1 MDLNQVRQR
10 LDDERR
16 YLARGGETVSVQPH
30 LTRVSNGPLRMV
42 AWSSL
47 DEATA
52 DQEIAEEVARHAAE
66 GNSFE
71 WKFYSHDKPINL
83 LARLQRQGLVAGAPE
98 AVMAYDLSAGPPCTV
113 DLCNVVR
120 ITRPE
125 QIEHYRRVAEEALGK
140 DYSLTCGQLA
150 DALAQRST
158 QHLGYIAYLG
168 AEPVSVGRLY
178 THPLSAF
185 GGLYGGTTRAAYRG
199 RGFYRAL
206 VAARTA
212 DAIKLGARYLLVDA
226 LPTSRPILER
236 LGFERLTDTIPCELS
251 R

>member
-120 ITRPE
+120 IARQD

-158 QHLGYIAYLG
+158 QHLGYDASGVSRPRLLPRARCG
-168 AEPVSVGRLY
+168 ADGRR
-178 THPLSAF
+178 HQAGRPLSPRRCTPDKPA
-185 GGLYGGTTRAAYRG
+185 YPRA
-199 RGFYRAL
+199 
-206 VAARTA
+206 
-212 DAIKLGARYLLVDA
+212 
-226 LPTSRPILER
+226 PR
-236 LGFERLTDTIPCELS
+236 L
-251 R
+251 